1 MVIQFWPPPLSLST
15 PCSLLGLVQ
24 SLYLGQCF
32 VLRLPDE
39 ELDKDHSG
47 DAAAGKE
54 EECTGSA
61 EVVVADEV
69 QLGRDEVSDPPE
81 H

>member
-1 MVIQFWPPPLSLST
+1 MIFGHSNLAPPFLSQH
-15 PCSLLGLVQ
+15 LVQ